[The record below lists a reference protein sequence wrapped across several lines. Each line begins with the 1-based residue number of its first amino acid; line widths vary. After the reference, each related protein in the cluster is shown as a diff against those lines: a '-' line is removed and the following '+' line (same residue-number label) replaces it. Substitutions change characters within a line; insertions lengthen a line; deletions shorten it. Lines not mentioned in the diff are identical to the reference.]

1 MIKKQDLIQIFN
13 DSINVK
19 MDFIYNQY
27 DQLIKVINTI
37 VTTFKNGNKIL
48 IFGNGG
54 SASDAQ
60 HMTSELVCRL
70 NFDRNPLPAI
80 ALTTDTSVITSISND
95 YDYSKIFS
103 RQIQALGK
111 PGDVAFGITTSGNSE
126 NIVHGII
133 QAKYMKMKTI
143 CLTGNN
149 GGKIV
154 DISELSIIIPSKNAQ
169 RIQEAHIVVIH
180 TICQMIEKI
189 IFGRGLNE
197 IV

>member
-27 DQLIKVINTI
+27 DQLIKVINVI
-37 VTTFKNGNKIL
+37 IASLKNGNKIL

-60 HMTSELVCRL
+60 HMVSEFVCRL
-70 NFDRNPLPAI
+70 NFDRDPLPAI
-80 ALTTDTSVITSISND
+80 ALTTDSSVITSISND
-95 YDYSKIFS
+95 YHYSKIFS

-126 NIVHGII
+126 NVIHGII
-133 QAKYMKMKTI
+133 QAKDMQIRTI

-149 GGKIV
+149 GGKIS
-154 DISELSIIIPSKNAQ
+154 DISELSLIIPSKNVQ
-169 RIQEAHIVVIH
+169 RIQESHITIIH
-180 TICQMIEKI
+180 SICEITEKI
-189 IFGRGLNE
+189 MFGE
-197 IV
+197 K